1 MVGMPAY
8 SLFADETLVLRFCI
22 KDENGSI
29 YLPSES
35 NINLSYQ
42 SDCGVGNFDEDS
54 ENRYVYFFFKP
65 NISNRELGYIALH
78 LNGTVQLGSEKVVFH
93 DTEKIYLLFKNVS

>member
-1 MVGMPAY
+1 MEEMPDYA
-8 SLFADETLVLRFCI
+8 LFADETLVLRFRI

-42 SDCGVGNFDEDS
+42 SDCGVGKFDEDS
-54 ENRYVYFFFKP
+54 ENKYVYFFFKP
-65 NISNRELGYIALH
+65 NISNKETGYITLH
-78 LNGTVQLGSEKVVFH
+78 LNGTVQLGNEKIVFH
-93 DTEKIYLLFKNVS
+93 DTEKIYLLFKGFS